1 MLTRSFTAQI
11 FITGQDTEQRL
22 GVTLSSTPAQSGW
35 LTAFD
40 GSDQSLPVDFR
51 FEFTKRESRTRLHYL
66 ISSVTREGGYR
77 GTLLNLSLNGYAG
90 LYRIDAEET
99 AWKVEPVNA
108 WDNEGDLRFYLRSLS
123 GQRLGRTN
131 DGFFNHSHGEV
142 VVFKAKVI
150 AY

>member
-1 MLTRSFTAQI
+1 MLTRSFTAQL
-11 FITGQDTEQRL
+11 FITGQNSDQRV

-35 LTAFD
+35 LTAVD

-51 FEFTKRESRTRLHYL
+51 FTFILSESRTRLHYL
-66 ISSVTREGGYR
+66 ISSVTRAGGYR

-99 AWKVEPVNA
+99 AWKVEPLNA
-108 WDNEGDLRFYLRSLS
+108 WNDEADLRFHLRSLS
-123 GQRLGRTN
+123 GERLGRTA
-131 DGFFNHSHGEV
+131 DGLLNTSLGEAA
-142 VVFKAKVI
+142 VFKAKVI